1 MSVLKIAI
9 QKSGRL
15 SDNSKKLLEECGIKF
30 AGGIS
35 VLKTSASNFPV
46 EVLFLRD
53 DDIPQYVEQQV
64 ADIGILGENMVFEK
78 NKDVDVIEKLGFA
91 SCRLSL
97 AIPKEEKYTGPQ
109 FFMNK
114 KVATSYPKILSDFF
128 RKNNIS
134 AEIEEISGSVEIA
147 PGIGL
152 ADAICDIVSS
162 GSTLLTNGLH
172 EVETIL
178 KSQAV
183 IIGNKN
189 LDKGKKEILE
199 KLIFRIRSV
208 IKAKENKYILMNAP
222 ESAVEKICSILP
234 GMKSPSIIPLVNKGW
249 CSIHSVVKEDQFWD
263 SIDQLRE
270 AGAEGILVIPI
281 EKMIL

>member
-64 ADIGILGENMVFEK
+64 ADIGILGENVVFEK
-78 NKDVDVIEKLGFA
+78 NKDVDIIEKLGFA

-97 AIPKEEKYTGPQ
+97 AIPKEDKYTGPQ

-128 RKNNIS
+128 RNNNIT

-183 IIGNKN
+183 IIVNKN
-189 LDKGKKEILE
+189 LDEGKKEILE

-222 ESAVEKICSILP
+222 ESAVGKICSI
-234 GMKSPSIIPLVNKGW
+234 K
-249 CSIHSVVKEDQFWD
+249 
-263 SIDQLRE
+263 
-270 AGAEGILVIPI
+270 AGAAYTR
-281 EKMIL
+281 